1 MWILEDNTII
11 KTPIQV
17 TIDGETYPRLIF
29 TEPETLDSLGIKEYV
44 EVTPDNRY
52 YWNGEFTLDR
62 TVTPVIGTYAS
73 IDRDVDKLKEGML
86 NTINSQVSSIQ
97 GSIDWYWLRADKG
110 GKEVPADIQTYA
122 DTIYTEQA
130 TKESEVA
137 ALTDLA
143 GIIEYENRDYT
154 ETRKI
159 KHTAEDGTETYGP
172 ETDTSNRHINMLQH
186 WTANPTDEV
195 DPAFVSLTA
204 D

>member
-11 KTPIQV
+11 KTPVQV

-44 EVTPDNRY
+44 EVTPDNSY

-62 TVTPVIGTYAS
+62 AVTPVVGTYAS
-73 IDRDVDKLKEGML
+73 IDRDVDKLKERML
-86 NTINSQVSSIQ
+86 DTIDSQVASIQ

-110 GKEVPADIQTYA
+110 GKAVPADIQTYA

-143 GIIEYENRDYT
+143 GIIEYENRAYT

-186 WTANPTDEV
+186 WTANPNDEV
-195 DPAFVSLTA
+195 DPAFVSLEA
-204 D
+204 N

>member
-11 KTPIQV
+11 KTPVQV
-17 TIDGETYPRLIF
+17 TIAGETYPRLIF
-29 TEPETLDSLGIKEYV
+29 TEPETLDSLGIKEYI

-62 TVTPVIGTYAS
+62 TVTPVVGTYAS
-73 IDRDVDKLKEGML
+73 IDRDVDTLKENML
-86 NTINSQVSSIQ
+86 DTINSQVSSIQ
-97 GSIDWYWLRADKG
+97 GSIDWYWARADKG
-110 GKEVPADIQTYA
+110 GTAVPADISTYA
-122 DTIYTEQA
+122 TTIYSEQA

-143 GIIEYENRDYT
+143 GIIEYENKPHT
-154 ETRKI
+154 EVRKV
-159 KHTAEDGTETYGP
+159 KHSAEDGTETYGP
-172 ETDTSNRHINMLQH
+172 ETDTFNREINMLMH